1 MSQAEGRRW
10 DQETTLMA
18 WLAACVSLLS
28 FLFYLR
34 HGDVLLYGD
43 AVAHINIARRVFD
56 SRTPGL
62 LQLGTVWLPLPH
74 LLMIPF
80 LLSDRLWQTGVGG
93 SIPSLVAYVVG
104 VVGIF
109 RLMRESLGSKS
120 GQAVAARV
128 AAWGAAL
135 IYAANPNLI
144 YLQSTAMT
152 EPVYLAFFIWAVVYF
167 CRFVRA
173 AETEPKAARSS
184 LLKCGWCLAGACLSR
199 YDGWFLAGVV
209 GLAGL
214 VIAVKVK
221 NEQKA
226 LRRTVAEFLLLAAV
240 APVFWLAYNAVIYR
254 KPLEF
259 ANGPYSAKAI
269 EEKTTPPGAPPHPGA
284 HNLPAAASYF
294 LKAAE
299 LNMMESNWGRLW
311 LVLLLAGTA
320 FLLVLDLGLWPLL
333 LLWVQLPFYM
343 LSIAYGG
350 VPIFLPPWW
359 PHSLYNTRYGIELL
373 PAFAAFGALAVYF
386 PTELL
391 RRMRVKAALA
401 GAMGLFIAVSYAA
414 VWRAQPICFRE
425 AWANS
430 RTRIVLE
437 QELAKTLK
445 MLPPHSTLLMY
456 LGDHPGAL
464 EDAGIPLRRLIYEGN
479 HRPWMQPSDPDGL
492 WERALADPSK
502 YADFVVASDGDA
514 ISTGVNRRG
523 LTPLVVIHVMGQPT
537 VTIYSTHGSAPTG

>member
-1 MSQAEGRRW
+1 
-10 DQETTLMA
+10 
-18 WLAACVSLLS
+18 
-28 FLFYLR
+28 
-34 HGDVLLYGD
+34 
-43 AVAHINIARRVFD
+43 
-56 SRTPGL
+56 
-62 LQLGTVWLPLPH
+62 
-74 LLMIPF
+74 
-80 LLSDRLWQTGVGG
+80 
-93 SIPSLVAYVVG
+93 
-104 VVGIF
+104 
-109 RLMRESLGSKS
+109 LGSKS

-333 LLWVQLPFYM
+333 LLWVQFPFYM

-437 QELAKTLK
+437 QELAKTFKL
-445 MLPPHSTLLMY
+445 LPPQATLLMY

-464 EDAGIPLRRLIYEGN
+464 LDAGIPLRRLIYEGN